1 MAFGKFLWIPLFT
14 SMVVPA
20 IAQVYL
26 DPSAPI
32 EDRVQDLLS
41 RMTLEEKVGQ
51 MTQANLTNLRS
62 IEDVKTYFLGS
73 ILSGGGAAPQ
83 DNSPRGW
90 ADTYDRLQAKALE
103 TRLRIPILYG
113 IDAVHGHN
121 NVRGAV
127 IFPHNIGMGCTWNPE
142 LVRRAARIT
151 AREVAGTG
159 IDWTFAPCIAVPRDE
174 RWGRTY
180 EGFGETPEITQM
192 MAEAAVRGFQG
203 DSLNDPTSIIA
214 CAKHYVGDGGT
225 THGIDQGNTEVDEP
239 TLRAIHLP
247 GYVAAVRAG
256 VRTVMASYSSW
267 NGVKMHAHKYL
278 LTDVLK
284 GELGFTG
291 FVVSDWNGIDQLGQ
305 DYAANVK
312 TAINAGIDMAMVPDK
327 YVLFFNTLKQLVVN
341 GDVPMSRIDD
351 AVARILRVKFELGLF
366 ERPFTDRSLTDS
378 IGCATHRAVARECV
392 RQSLVLLKK
401 RNGVLPLRRDRGR
414 ILVAGPA
421 ADNLGYQC
429 GGWTISWQG
438 GSGRITEGT
447 TILQALQAGARGAEI
462 VYSADGRGVDT
473 ADVAVIAIGETPY
486 AEGAGDREDLHLPSE
501 QVELVRRIKEK
512 GIPTV
517 VLLISGRP
525 LILENVLHW
534 CDVLFAAWL
543 PGTEGAGI
551 ADVLYGDFPPTGRLT
566 HSWPRSM
573 RQIPINWGDASYDP
587 LFPYRHGI
595 TTLEDYGVNDPP
607 IFHSGLLRKDG
618 RTVELAFSKP
628 MATPTS
634 PQGWQVRVNGSAVEV
649 VSARRK
655 EGDPFVLELTLAA
668 AANAGDSL
676 SVAYSPGQVRAVDG
690 SALEAFGPVE
700 LYNLRNEG
708 SGPQEIPGRV
718 EAENYT
724 AFQGVSLVRTTDVG
738 GGSAL
743 AFDRTEWAEYDL
755 VVPSTG
761 MYEVTLRVSAA
772 SQQGRVGLVVGGQVL
787 AVLDIPV
794 TGGWENWTT
803 VTASV
808 LLNQGQVRLK
818 VFAFMGGFRLNWL
831 EFAWKSGVDWLA
843 GSYPSD
849 FRLYPPMPNPLS
861 RRTVVSFWVPRES
874 QVTVAVHD
882 VLGREVQRLVDG
894 RVSQG
899 LRSAIWE
906 AAEVPSGVYLVSLEA
921 PGSRKLQRLV
931 VIR

>member
-1 MAFGKFLWIPLFT
+1 MGSKLLWVSAVILMA
-14 SMVVPA
+14 MPA
-20 IAQVYL
+20 VAQVYL
-26 DPSAPI
+26 DPHAPI

-41 RMTLEEKVGQ
+41 RMTLEEKIGQ

-62 IEDVKTYFLGS
+62 IEDVKTYYLGS
-73 ILSGGGAAPQ
+73 VLSGGGAAPA
-83 DNSPRGW
+83 DNSPKGW
-90 ADTYDRLQAKALE
+90 ADTYDQLQAKALE

-142 LVRRAARIT
+142 LMRRAARIT
-151 AREVAGTG
+151 ALEVAGTG

-180 EGFGETPEITQM
+180 EGFGETPEITEL

-203 DSLNDPTSIIA
+203 DSLGDPTSIVA
-214 CAKHYVGDGGT
+214 CAKHYLGDGGT
-225 THGIDQGNTEVDEP
+225 TRGIDQGNTEVDEA

-247 GYVAAVRAG
+247 GYIAAVRAG

-267 NGVKMHAHKYL
+267 NGVKMHANKYL

-284 GELGFTG
+284 GELGFKG
-291 FVVSDWNGIDQLGQ
+291 FIVSDWNAIDQLGP

-327 YVLFFNTLKQLVVN
+327 YATFFNTLKRLVQD
-341 GDVPMSRIDD
+341 GEVPMSRIDD

-366 ERPFTDRSLTDS
+366 ERPFTDRALTDS
-378 IGCATHRAVARECV
+378 VGCASHRAVARECV

-401 RNGVLPLRRDRGR
+401 RNGILPLKRDRGR

-447 TILQALQAGARGAEI
+447 TILEALRAGARGAEI
-462 VYSADGRGVDT
+462 VYSPDGQGVDS
-473 ADVAVIAIGETPY
+473 ADVAVIAIGEKPY
-486 AEGAGDREDLHLPSE
+486 AEGAGDRDDLHLPSD
-501 QVELVRRIKEK
+501 QVAIVRRIKEK

-525 LILENVLHW
+525 MILENVLHW

-551 ADVLYGDFPPTGRLT
+551 ADVLYGDFAPTGRLT

-573 RQIPINWGDASYDP
+573 KQIPINVGDPSYEP

-595 TTLEDYGVNDPP
+595 TSLEDYGADVPP
-607 IFHSGLLRKDG
+607 IFHSGVLLKDG
-618 RTVELAFSKP
+618 STIELAFSKP
-628 MATPTS
+628 MAAPSGTD
-634 PQGWQVRVNGSAVEV
+634 GWQVWVNGSVAQIIA
-649 VSARRK
+649 ARSK
-655 EGDPFVLELTLAA
+655 SGDPFVIELVLARP
-668 AANAGDSL
+668 ANAGDSL
-676 SVAYSPGQVRAVDG
+676 SVAYSPGSARALDG

-708 SGPQEIPGRV
+708 SGPQPIPGRV
-718 EAENYT
+718 EAENYSS
-724 AFQGVSLVRTTDVG
+724 FQGVTLVRTTDEG

-743 AFDRTEWAEYDL
+743 ASFDRTDWAEYEL
-755 VVPSTG
+755 IVPSEG
-761 MYEVTLRVSAA
+761 VYQVALRVSCATGA
-772 SQQGRVGLVVGGQVL
+772 GRVGLVLGGQVL

-794 TGGWENWTT
+794 TGDWENWTT
-803 VTASV
+803 VTTRV
-808 LLNQGQVRLK
+808 TLPEGIQRLK
-818 VFAFMGGFRLNWL
+818 VFAFIGGFRLNWL
-831 EFAWKSGVDWLA
+831 EFVKESGV
-843 GSYPSD
+843 GSASAPYPAD
-849 FRLYPPMPNPLS
+849 FRLYPASPNPFS
-861 RRTVVSFWVPRES
+861 KRTAIYFWLPREAR
-874 QVTVAVHD
+874 VTLSVHD
-882 VLGREVQRLVDG
+882 LLGRELERLLDG
-894 RVSQG
+894 REGPG
-899 LRSAIWE
+899 LRMTTWE
-906 AAEVPSGVYLVSLEA
+906 AGNYPSGIYLITLEA
-921 PGSRKLQRLV
+921 SGARKLQRLV
-931 VIR
+931 LVK